1 MEWELLDRFLEGK
14 CSPVE
19 AAQVEKWLAEFPARR
34 ELLRQIAEWGNAESI
49 DAFAKAEEW
58 ARLEREMRRELE
70 ERSSDEDIDIR

>member
-34 ELLRQIAEWGNAESI
+34 ELLRQIAEWD
-49 DAFAKAEEW
+49 DAKSVDAPAKAQEW
-58 ARLEREMRRELE
+58 ARLEREMRLE
-70 ERSSDEDIDIR
+70 PDEASSDEDVNTQ